1 MFRVSLMGRGIL
13 VVKPLSSLYQDHI
26 ILELIL
32 LSEMTKLEFRN
43 QKRAYAS

>member
-13 VVKPLSSLYQDHI
+13 VVKPFSSLYQDHI

-32 LSEMTKLEFRN
+32 LCEMTKLEFLN
-43 QKRAYAS
+43 QKRTYAS